1 MKPSD
6 PGAEAPRGAVKPEH
20 LVEIEALRILKARY
34 FRLLD
39 TRALDAWAAL
49 FTEDVHIRWESGG
62 DRVTEYRGR
71 DAMLSGVRAMLAA
84 NGGTT
89 RTAHQGHLAELEILD
104 AERARGIWGMSDC
117 VQTARMTRRGFGHY
131 HERYRKDGG
140 EWRIEWL
147 HLTRLWCEFGPPTI

>member
-6 PGAEAPRGAVKPEH
+6 PGPEAPWGPVKPED

-39 TRALDAWAAL
+39 TRQLDAWGAL
-49 FTEDVHIRWESGG
+49 FTEDVFIRWESGG
-62 DRVTEYRGR
+62 ERVTEYHGR
-71 DAMLSGVRAMLAA
+71 DAMLEGVRAMLAA

-89 RTAHQGHLAELEILD
+89 RTAHQGHLGELEILD

-117 VQTARMTRRGFGHY
+117 VRTAKMTRRGHGHY
-131 HERYRKDGG
+131 HERYRKAGG
-140 EWRIEWL
+140 VWRIEHL
-147 HLTRLWCEFGPPTI
+147 HLTRLWCAFGPPEI